1 MENIRT
7 KIQLAVEGGRE
18 VGKLSDQIKNL
29 GKDLR
34 LINTGAQGV
43 VNSFRV
49 VNKVLSEAKKN
60 FRDVS
65 LDTTDAAK
73 AAEQLV
79 AANNQV
85 NATLRQ
91 RNQLLQDAGN
101 KLARESR
108 ATTPEIQRALSPTTG
123 GSRQQQMVNQQ
134 VNEQLNRQAQGVLD
148 MERMRRTVRQNIIS
162 SLTEEARLENEI
174 LNIKAQQVQ
183 NEMDSINR
191 SRVRMSI
198 NDKRIRNERKLRN
211 PLNRIGHNLRGRGQ
225 DAVNARGMATSN
237 AIIGGAF
244 PLLFGQG
251 PGAALGGAAGG
262 FGGGLMGGQFGFALS
277 LAGTAIGSAIDNVV
291 KTLVGGASEL
301 GQALGPFTQDMEAV
315 TASLGLQNSVQQ
327 AQLQLIEQ
335 VEGKTAAFNAA
346 MKLMANDIGERG
358 VNALKQFGESTR
370 ILSSQFTLALSKL
383 QAFAAGVANF
393 VLRITGLEQSL
404 RKADAARVVQASA
417 IGGDTEAQSLLKRQ
431 EQIDK
436 MGSRG
441 GEGRRKDTLQEE
453 LDLDKQLFAA
463 RESAVTQ
470 AKLLNEESTSLI
482 QRLQDEV
489 NLRNRVEQL
498 MKEGN
503 SKTLAEKLA
512 KNEQIFEKERQNIEL
527 QQKSNN
533 EVIQFLEKKGEL
545 NKNEQKLLDD
555 TKIKRDTINKLLQD
569 YNDGLIT
576 AQDLTKQLNTA
587 TDKYKVTLDEVKDV
601 LASGMTDAVMGLI
614 DGTRTLS
621 ESLAGI
627 AKQLASMFFKK
638 AFSSI
643 FDSIFPSEQGSYSR
657 AGGFKAFQYGGV
669 VNQPTLGLMGEG
681 GEPEYVI
688 PASKMDGAMSRY
700 SAGARGGAV
709 IPGGSGDSGT
719 VAGSSGNTVVEYT
732 GPTLNFNGDEYVPKS
747 AVPEIIGAASK
758 QGAMAGKAQTIN
770 ALRNSRS
777 QRASLGL

>member
-1 MENIRT
+1 VENIRT
-7 KIQLAVEGGRE
+7 KIQLAVEGGRQ
-18 VGKLSDQIKNL
+18 VGALSDQITKL
-29 GKDLR
+29 GKDIKLV
-34 LINTGAQGV
+34 NTGAQGI

-65 LDTTDAAK
+65 LDTAEAAK
-73 AAEQLV
+73 SAEQLV

-91 RNQLLQDAGN
+91 RNQLLQDASN
-101 KLARESR
+101 KLARASG

-148 MERMRRTVRQNIIS
+148 MERMRITVRNNIIN
-162 SLTEEARLENEI
+162 SLKEEAAIENQI
-174 LNIKAQQVQ
+174 LNDKAARIQQDRDETQ
-183 NEMDSINR
+183 RRR
-191 SRVRMSI
+191 SRQSI
-198 NDKRIRNERKLRN
+198 ERRRDQLDLPGARFARFRRNRTRGDRQIRNQA
-211 PLNRIGHNLRGRGQ
+211 I
-225 DAVNARGMATSN
+225 SN
-237 AIIGGAF
+237 ATIGGAF

-262 FGGGLMGGQFGFALS
+262 FGGGIMGGQFGFALS
-277 LAGTAIGSAIDNVV
+277 LAGTALGSAIDNVV

-346 MKLMANDIGERG
+346 MKLMANDIGQRG

-393 VLRITGLEQSL
+393 VLRLTGLEQAL
-404 RKADAARVVQASA
+404 RKADAARVVESSA
-417 IGGDTEAQSLLKRQ
+417 IGGNAEAQSLVQRQ
-431 EQIDK
+431 NKIDA

-441 GEGRRKDTLQEE
+441 GEGIRKKNLQAE
-453 LDLDKQLFAA
+453 LDLEKQLFAA
-463 RESAVTQ
+463 RETSTTQ
-470 AKLLNEESTSLI
+470 AKLLTEESTSLI
-482 QRLQDEV
+482 QQLQDEV

-512 KNEQIFEKERQNIEL
+512 KNEQIFAKEKENIEIQL
-527 QQKSNN
+527 KNRID
-533 EVIQFLEKKGEL
+533 EIQFLE
-545 NKNEQKLLDD
+545 NKEKLTKDEEALLERTRAKRDAIKKLL
-555 TKIKRDTINKLLQD
+555 KD

-587 TDKYKVTLDEVKDV
+587 TDKYKISLDQIKDV

-614 DGTRTLS
+614 DGTKSLS
-621 ESLAGI
+621 QSLSQVAR
-627 AKQLASMFFKK
+627 QLASMFLKG
-638 AFSSI
+638 AFSAM
-643 FDSIFPSEQGSYSR
+643 FGNFFGEQGGYSR
-657 AGGFKAFQYGGV
+657 AGSFKAFQYGGV
-669 VNQPTLGLMGEG
+669 VNSPTLGMVGEG
-681 GEPEYVI
+681 GEPEYII

-709 IPGGSGDSGT
+709 IPGGSHEAGT
-719 VAGSSGNTVVEYT
+719 VAGASGNTVVEYT
-732 GPTLNFNGDEYVPKS
+732 GPVLNFNGDDYVPKD
-747 AVPEIIGAASK
+747 AVPRIISTAAQ
-758 QGAMAGKAQTIN
+758 QGASMGQSKMMST
-770 ALRNSRS
+770 LKNSRS
-777 QRASLGL
+777 QRSKIGI